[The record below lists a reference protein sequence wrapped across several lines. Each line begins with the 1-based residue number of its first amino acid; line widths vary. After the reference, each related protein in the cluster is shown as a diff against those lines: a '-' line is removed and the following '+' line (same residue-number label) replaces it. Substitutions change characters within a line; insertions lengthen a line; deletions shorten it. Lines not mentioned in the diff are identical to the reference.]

1 MISIADNFQKVS
13 QRIQKATRA
22 AGRPAKDVQLLA
34 VSKKKSAAA
43 IRELAAQGQRRMGE
57 NYVQE
62 AVDKM
67 AELKDLPLEWHFI
80 GPIQSNKTRAIAE
93 HFDCVQ
99 SVDRLKIAQRL
110 NDQRPPD
117 TDPLDVCIQV
127 NIDDE
132 TSKSG
137 IAPDEVA
144 SLADAIMALPALRLR
159 GLMTIPDPDQPEE
172 TLRSSFQRMSGL
184 MKTLQTQWPGAE
196 ELDLLSMGMSGDL
209 EMAIEEGSTMVRVG
223 TALFGPRDN

>member
-13 QRIQKATRA
+13 RRIQKATRE
-22 AGRPAKDVQLLA
+22 AGRRPGSVQLLA
-34 VSKKKSAAA
+34 VSKKQPASA
-43 IRELAAQGQRRMGE
+43 IRELAAQGHHRVGE

-62 AVDKM
+62 AIDKM
-67 AELKDLPLEWHFI
+67 SELKDLPLEWHFI

-132 TSKSG
+132 ASKSG
-137 IAPDEVA
+137 VAPSEVPP
-144 SLADAIMALPALRLR
+144 LADAIMALPALRLR
-159 GLMTIPDPDQPEE
+159 GLMAIPDPHQPEPR
-172 TLRSSFQRMSGL
+172 LRQSFRRLAELLANLQRD
-184 MKTLQTQWPGAE
+184 WPGAE
-196 ELDLLSMGMSGDL
+196 ELDVLSMGMSGDMEL
-209 EMAIEEGSTMVRVG
+209 AIAEGATLVRVG
-223 TALFGPRDN
+223 TALFGPRDY